1 MLGLMIKD
9 FLVLKWY
16 LCLSFFFGV
25 WMIAL
30 VRTQPF
36 FTLAYF
42 NAGWILIWFVL
53 VRGTFAMDEH
63 TRSEAVLNSLPL
75 SKKEI
80 VTGRHLTSLTLLALG
95 FLDMLVWYIIIQV
108 VVHHNVTIP
117 WISAIVVG
125 LTTVAILTISIFP
138 LFFKLGYMKA
148 RWIYFLVIMFIFG
161 LSQAFSKGDAWIPA
175 WMKTLARLP
184 DFLKLGLATL
194 FFAAL
199 MQSSILFCTK
209 LYRTRDF

>member
-63 TRSEAVLNSLPL
+63 TRSEAVINSLPL

-80 VTGRHLTSLTLLALG
+80 VTGRHLTSLALLALG
-95 FLDMLVWYIIIQV
+95 FLDMLVWYIIIQLV
-108 VVHHNVTIP
+108 VPHNITIP

-125 LTTVAILTISIFP
+125 LTTVAILTVSIFP

-148 RWIYFLVIMFIFG
+148 RWIYFLVIMFIFAG
-161 LSQAFSKGDAWIPA
+161 SQAFSRGDTPIPDWA
-175 WMKTLARLP
+175 NTLVRLP
-184 DFLKLGLATL
+184 GSLKLGLAIL

-199 MQSSILFCTK
+199 MQFSILVCTR
-209 LYRTRDF
+209 LYRGREF